1 MSLKVNKDNIF
12 FILPESRYSVSD
24 RIDKW
29 MEEDF
34 VLHVS
39 AKIFPETLDIKQSF
53 LVSRNG
59 MHSGISAF
67 KDDFGNCNIV
77 FTYWFK
83 DKNDEAIPKQIFYGI
98 PDTELNEFNE
108 YTMICDHF
116 IDRKIDCYVNGK
128 LVGTILFE
136 ENDKQSYENAFFWF
150 GCGSMIGPEEHR
162 GYGEFEYK
170 LAFCINKNLS
180 NLDVQDII
188 DNYSDKFSHEVFNG
202 LKKLNYDYPLRKNF
216 AFLCDFSHHNR
227 YKVWDVSFSGNYPQ
241 FYIEKNIY
249 F

>member
-1 MSLKVNKDNIF
+1 MSLKVSKDNIF
-12 FILPESRYSVSD
+12 FILPESRYAVSE

-34 VLHVS
+34 VLHVT
-39 AKIFPETLDIKQSF
+39 AKVFPELLTIQQSF

-59 MHSGISAF
+59 MHSGIAAF

-83 DKNDEAIPKQIFYGI
+83 DKNGEPVPKQIFYGI
-98 PDTELNEFNE
+98 PDTKINEFNE
-108 YTMICDHF
+108 YTMICDNF
-116 IDRKIDCYVNGK
+116 VDRKIDCYVNSK
-128 LVGTILFE
+128 LVGTIHFE
-136 ENDKQSYENAFFWF
+136 KDEKQSYEHAFYWF

-170 LAFCINKNLS
+170 LAFCLNKHIS
-180 NLDVQDII
+180 IVDVQDII
-188 DNYSDKFSHEVFNG
+188 DNYEDNYSHEVFNG
-202 LKKLNYDYPLRKNF
+202 LKKLNHKYHLKKHF
-216 AFLCDFSHHNR
+216 AFLCDFNHCNR
-227 YKVWDVSFSGNYPQ
+227 YKIWDISFSGNYPQ
-241 FYIEKNIY
+241 FYIEHNIY

>member
-12 FILPESRYSVSD
+12 FILPESRYAVSD

-34 VLHVS
+34 VLHTT
-39 AKIFPETLDIKQSF
+39 AKVFPDSLTDNQSWIIA
-53 LVSRNG
+53 RNG
-59 MHSGISAF
+59 MHTGINAF
-67 KDDFGNCNIV
+67 KDYYGKISIG

-83 DKNDEAIPKQIFYGI
+83 NEENEAIVKQIFYTLEDSEI
-98 PDTELNEFNE
+98 DEFNE
-108 YTMICDHF
+108 YTMICDQHVE
-116 IDRKIDCYVNGK
+116 RKISCYVNSK
-128 LVGTILFE
+128 LVGEIHFE
-136 ENDKQSYENAFFWF
+136 KDEKQSYEWAFFWF

-170 LAFCINKNLS
+170 LAFCINKNL
-180 NLDVQDII
+180 DIVEVQDII
-188 DNYSDKFSHEVFNG
+188 DNFDDKYSHEVHNG
-202 LKKLNYDYPLRKNF
+202 LKKLNYDFALRKNF

-241 FYIEKNIY
+241 FYIEHNIY

>member
-1 MSLKVNKDNIF
+1 
-12 FILPESRYSVSD
+12 
-24 RIDKW
+24 
-29 MEEDF
+29 
-34 VLHVS
+34 
-39 AKIFPETLDIKQSF
+39 
-53 LVSRNG
+53 
-59 MHSGISAF
+59 
-67 KDDFGNCNIV
+67 
-77 FTYWFK
+77 
-83 DKNDEAIPKQIFYGI
+83 
-98 PDTELNEFNE
+98 
-108 YTMICDHF
+108 
-116 IDRKIDCYVNGK
+116 
-128 LVGTILFE
+128 
-136 ENDKQSYENAFFWF
+136 
-150 GCGSMIGPEEHR
+150 MIGPEEHR

-170 LAFCINKNLS
+170 LAFCINKNLP